1 MSLSMSGTPIIVTV
15 SPDSAELTANGEVE
29 NGFCVG
35 TFFFQMLKNTFVE
48 SLASIFC
55 DWLFSLKRSQL

>member
-35 TFFFQMLKNTFVE
+35 PFFFQMLKNTFVE
-48 SLASIFC
+48 SLASIF
-55 DWLFSLKRSQL
+55 L

>member
-35 TFFFQMLKNTFVE
+35 TFFFSQMLKNTFVE
-48 SLASIFC
+48 SLASIF
-55 DWLFSLKRSQL
+55 L